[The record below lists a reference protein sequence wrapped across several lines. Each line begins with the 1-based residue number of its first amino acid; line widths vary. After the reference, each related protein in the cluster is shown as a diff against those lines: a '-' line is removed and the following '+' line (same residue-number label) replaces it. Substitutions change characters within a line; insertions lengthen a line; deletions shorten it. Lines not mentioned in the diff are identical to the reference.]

1 MSNYGTKSDLKNL
14 ECVDTSDFAKKAD
27 LTSLKSNVDELNIN
41 ELKNVPSGLSSLKSK
56 VDNLNIAELETTPR
70 DLSKLSDVLKN
81 VVKKTEYDNLAEK
94 LMLFRFLIPS
104 NLV

>member
-14 ECVDTSDFAKKAD
+14 ECVYTSDFAKKAD